1 MKISN
6 MRASWAFSI
15 SLFLCA
21 ALVPAASGQNLRV
34 TLLGT
39 GSPQPR
45 IDRFGPSILVEA
57 GGRKLLFDCGRGA
70 TQRIEQLRI
79 PFTDIDALFLTH
91 LHSDHVV
98 GIPDLWL
105 TGWARGRKVPLQIW
119 GPAGTRQMMSH
130 LKEAFQF
137 DIQIRQEDDRLPA
150 RGVDVL
156 AKEIEQGVVYDN
168 AGIKVT
174 AFTVD
179 HGQVKPALGYRI
191 DYGGHSVV
199 LSGDT
204 RYSENLIRFSQG
216 TDVLIHEVIDPAAF
230 RAKNPSVTEERFWAI
245 AGHHTTAEQ
254 AGTIFSQVKP
264 KLAVYSHIVPGDTPN
279 LLQLTRKTYS
289 GPLEVGEDLM
299 SIEIGVQVVV
309 NRPSKVD

>member
-1 MKISN
+1 MRISD
-6 MRASWAFSI
+6 MRSSFACSI
-15 SLFLCA
+15 SFVVCA
-21 ALVPAASGQNLRV
+21 ALAVVASGQNLKV

-45 IDRFGPSILVEA
+45 MDRFGPSILVEA
-57 GGRKLLFDCGRGA
+57 GEKKLLFDCGRGA
-70 TQRIEQLRI
+70 TQRIEQIRI
-79 PFTDIDALFLTH
+79 PFTEIDALFLTH

-105 TGWARGRKVPLQIW
+105 TGWARGRKVPLQVW
-119 GPAGTRQMMSH
+119 GPAGTKEMMSH

-137 DIQIRQEDDRLPA
+137 DIQIRQDDDRLPA
-150 RGVDVL
+150 RGVEVQVKD
-156 AKEIEQGVVYDN
+156 IEQGVVYDN

-191 DYGGHSVV
+191 DFAGHSVV

-204 RYSENLIRFSQG
+204 RYSDNLIHFSQG
-216 TDVLIHEVIDPAAF
+216 TDVLIHEVIDPEAF
-230 RAKNPSVTEERFWAI
+230 RQENPSVSEERFRAI

-254 AGTIFSQVKP
+254 AGAIFSRVKP
-264 KLAVYSHIVPGDTPN
+264 KLAVYSHIVPGDTTN
-279 LLQLTRKTYS
+279 LLPLTRKTYS

-299 SIEIGVQVVV
+299 TLEIGERVVV
-309 NRPSKVD
+309 HRAAKVN